1 MRHLFRIAALA
12 ASLLFLAACEED
24 ETPAREIEVTPAY
37 LNGTW
42 ILAEWN
48 GVPLAD
54 GLYLYVTF
62 NRRESTYEMYYNFD
76 SMYARLVTGSYS
88 IEKQKDL
95 GYVVS
100 GDYDYGN
107 GDWTR
112 QYVVTERTDESMTW
126 TAEDDAGDV
135 HRFVRCEKV
144 PDEIVEEA
152 SGNVS
157 ASAVTQFAAVTHLS
171 RAVYRRYSPGGCG
184 GGRHVSRTTC
194 QPITVRMQRR
204 PEIMKKQTTH
214 SLLFTKIFYGYEKI
228 FTFDGIAGPRSG
240 QRLQR

>member
-76 SMYARLVTGSYS
+76 SMYARLVTGSFNV
-88 IEKQKDL
+88 EEDKEL
-95 GYVVS
+95 GYVIS
-100 GDYDYGN
+100 GDYDYEN

-112 QYVVTERTDESMTW
+112 EYVVSDRLEDAMTW
-126 TAEDDAGDV
+126 TAKDDAGDV

-152 SGNVS
+152 KSDTK
-157 ASAVTQFAAVTHLS
+157 ADAVKLS
-171 RAVYRRYSPGGCG
+171 V
-184 GGRHVSRTTC
+184 
-194 QPITVRMQRR
+194 
-204 PEIMKKQTTH
+204 
-214 SLLFTKIFYGYEKI
+214 IF
-228 FTFDGIAGPRSG
+228 
-240 QRLQR
+240 